1 MSTGADGTERDKP
14 VKRRPA
20 TERAMRRRN
29 RREQHEGKGRGTA
42 KDTDG
47 TGRTGTARTPRTG
60 TARTGAAGS
69 AAKDGVVRD
78 RASRGRGTRDRAAG
92 SRPSARDG
100 STNRPGRSDRV
111 RRPRTS
117 TRLEPP
123 TRRTVLVRRWVAL
136 SVAVGLALIVVV
148 LLFTP
153 LLGVRTVDVSGN
165 QGLTADQ
172 VRAAAAV
179 PDGTSMLRLDT
190 AGIMDR
196 VAQLPRV
203 ASVDVTRE
211 WPSSIRIT
219 VTERDPIGVV
229 VESDGAHL
237 VDGSGL
243 DYATVH
249 VAPAGLPKIQLTAIK
264 PDDPRTLAVV
274 RVLTALPAQLRASVI
289 AVSAKTPGSVT
300 LAITGGRTIRWGS
313 ADDSAHKSAVLA
325 ALMTRPG
332 TVYDVSSPD
341 LPTISG
347 PAKS

>member
-1 MSTGADGTERDKP
+1 
-14 VKRRPA
+14 
-20 TERAMRRRN
+20 
-29 RREQHEGKGRGTA
+29 
-42 KDTDG
+42 
-47 TGRTGTARTPRTG
+47 
-60 TARTGAAGS
+60 
-69 AAKDGVVRD
+69 
-78 RASRGRGTRDRAAG
+78 
-92 SRPSARDG
+92 
-100 STNRPGRSDRV
+100 
-111 RRPRTS
+111 
-117 TRLEPP
+117 
-123 TRRTVLVRRWVAL
+123 VLVRRWVAL
-136 SVAVGLALIVVV
+136 SVAIGLALIVVV
-148 LLFTP
+148 VLFTP
-153 LLGVRTVDVSGN
+153 LLGVRTVDVTGI

-172 VRAAAAV
+172 VRAAAKV

-264 PDDPRTLAVV
+264 QKDPRTLAVV
-274 RVLTALPAQLRASVI
+274 HVLTALPAQLRASVI

-300 LAITGGRTIRWGS
+300 LAISGGRTIRWGS

-332 TVYDVSSPD
+332 KVYDVSSPD

-347 PAKS
+347 PATS